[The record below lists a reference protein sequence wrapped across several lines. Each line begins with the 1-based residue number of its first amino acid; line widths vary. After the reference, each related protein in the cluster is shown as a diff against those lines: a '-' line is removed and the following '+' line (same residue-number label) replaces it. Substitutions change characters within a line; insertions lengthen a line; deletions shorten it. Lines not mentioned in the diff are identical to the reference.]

1 MWSQS
6 LVETR
11 KSALLL
17 EWHGMELNNSSWR
30 YEGMGGK
37 REKPNQGSG
46 QRRGT
51 SSGPSQAQYGR
62 NRSRQ

>member
-1 MWSQS
+1 
-6 LVETR
+6 
-11 KSALLL
+11 
-17 EWHGMELNNSSWR
+17 MELNNSSWR